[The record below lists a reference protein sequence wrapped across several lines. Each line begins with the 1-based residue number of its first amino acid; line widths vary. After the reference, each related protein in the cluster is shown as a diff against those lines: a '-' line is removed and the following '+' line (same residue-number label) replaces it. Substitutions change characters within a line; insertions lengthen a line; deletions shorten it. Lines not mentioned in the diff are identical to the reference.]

1 MNKVRK
7 KQGRPA
13 LFEEKRVHFI
23 KTRLNDKELQRL
35 VKLEESLGMN
45 RSDLIRSRLLG
56 NSDKVL
62 VSVKELIAALDK
74 IGAELGRS
82 GNNINQL
89 ARHANMLNKNGG
101 ISSFDWQVFSR
112 DFTEYL
118 SLQKS
123 IEQAIRSLLGLL
135 RS

>member
-23 KTRLNDKELQRL
+23 KTRLNDRELQRL
-35 VKLEESLGMN
+35 VSLEESLGMN

-56 NSDKVL
+56 NSDKLL
-62 VSVKELIAALDK
+62 VSAKELIAALDK

-101 ISSFDWQVFSR
+101 TQSFDWEVFSR
-112 DFTEYL
+112 DFREYL
-118 SLQKS
+118 SQQKS